1 MVDLKRPTAAD
12 RDLCL
17 LYLAYREYNEEPDA
31 TLAEHRLNRSHHR
44 ILFFLALMPGMS
56 VGELLGILKLSKQ
69 AINAP
74 LRALSD
80 QGLIE
85 ATPAA
90 DDRRRKELRL
100 TPTGAELER
109 ELARQRGRLGAALD
123 AVGPEKARAWREV
136 MTVLAGEDWAELDG
150 RLTGTDERSG
160 PTGP

>member
-1 MVDLKRPTAAD
+1 MLDPNRPTVAD

-56 VGELLGILKLSKQ
+56 VGELLGILDLSKQ

-74 LRALSD
+74 LRTLVG

-85 ATPAA
+85 AVPAA

-100 TPTGAELER
+100 TPAGERLER
-109 ELARQRGRLGAALD
+109 ELGRQRGRLGAALK
-123 AVGPEKARAWREV
+123 AVGPEKAAAWREV
-136 MTVLAGEDWAELDG
+136 MTVLAGDAWSTLAD
-150 RLTGTDERSG
+150 RLPDAR
-160 PTGP
+160 